1 MLYLINPSMQKC
13 QNGQKLFVW
22 PHMTPRKV
30 YGWSEFRKLP
40 SENFDYQNLRKKL
53 WKPIYI
59 VLYQQCLLYSIHIY
73 PFLTNNIWLIL
84 SFYMNLF
91 YTIYLSIII
100 SIPLSMHTLSIN
112 IWSSITI
119 LQITVL
125 IFHILLQND
134 SDYSSSVNEQWF
146 NPLKFYMDLS
156 ISPL

>member
-1 MLYLINPSMQKC
+1 MYINPFHAISINPSMQKC
-13 QNGQKLFVW
+13 QNGHKLFVW

-30 YGWSEFRKLP
+30 YRWSEFRNLP
-40 SENFDYQNLRKKL
+40 SDHFDYQNLRKKL

-100 SIPLSMHTLSIN
+100 PIPLSMHTLSIN
-112 IWSSITI
+112 KWSSITI

-134 SDYSSSVNEQWF
+134 SDYSSSVNKQWF
-146 NPLKFYMDLS
+146 
-156 ISPL
+156 